1 MSLSCYRDIL
11 LCDLASHAAS
21 QSTRSGNIS
30 TLSCSG
36 TTERSSGGRLLD
48 TTRDISR
55 LHGDIDLQGRNRP
68 SCDASHIRHQLLQR
82 PALSEFLGGDH
93 QTRTSSSIYVPP
105 ELSEAAKQQS
115 RGKAACSRSKL
126 AFGGSLGSGGGL
138 YAGCKLQGFG
148 L

>member
-105 ELSEAAKQQS
+105 GLSETYSSMDPPRVLPLYPSLSYPLRTRSQQIVQ
-115 RGKAACSRSKL
+115 
-126 AFGGSLGSGGGL
+126 GSLDL
-138 YAGCKLQGFG
+138 W
-148 L
+148 